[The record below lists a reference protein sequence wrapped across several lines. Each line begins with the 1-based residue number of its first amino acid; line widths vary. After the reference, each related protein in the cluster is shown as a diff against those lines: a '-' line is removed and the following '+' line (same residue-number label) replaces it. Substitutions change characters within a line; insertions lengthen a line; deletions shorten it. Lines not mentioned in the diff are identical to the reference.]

1 MTRYNGMSA
10 KVVIADLIRIYCTD
24 MVLMQGLLYACSI
37 DDGVYLDNYF
47 ERVILYATAN
57 LLPVS
62 GILMYSNE
70 KIVVGLMMLGL
81 VDYIAMYLIIQKEA
95 PVDLSKPFSIK
106 VKRALSFG
114 LLAGEM
120 AMAAAFACRYLDADW
135 LKVRVSI
142 EKVARDF
149 WAMIRGE

>member
-47 ERVILYATAN
+47 ERVILYAIAN
-57 LLPVS
+57 LLLVS
-62 GILMYSNE
+62 GIRMHSNE

-81 VDYIAMYLIIQKEA
+81 VGYIAMYLIIQKEA
-95 PVDLSKPFSIK
+95 PVDLSKPFS
-106 VKRALSFG
+106 VKLMRNLCFG
-114 LLAGEM
+114 LFAGEM
-120 AMAAAFACRYLDADW
+120 MTAGAFAYRYLDDDW
-135 LKVRVSI
+135 WKVRASI
-142 EKVARDF
+142 ERTARDF
-149 WAMIRGE
+149 WAMIRRK

>member
-62 GILMYSNE
+62 GIRMYSNE

-95 PVDLSKPFSIK
+95 PVDLSKPFSINSSL
-106 VKRALSFG
+106 AHSNILSTASSFFVRTS
-114 LLAGEM
+114 LLL
-120 AMAAAFACRYLDADW
+120 YLIT
-135 LKVRVSI
+135 LLL
-142 EKVARDF
+142 
-149 WAMIRGE
+149 